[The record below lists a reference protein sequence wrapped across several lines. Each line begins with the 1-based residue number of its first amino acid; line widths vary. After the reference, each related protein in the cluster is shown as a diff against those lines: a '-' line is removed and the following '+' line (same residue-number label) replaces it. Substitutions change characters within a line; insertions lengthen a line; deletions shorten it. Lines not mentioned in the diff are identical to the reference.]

1 MQELTLSLSNFKGPL
16 DLLLHLVK
24 EEKIEIKDIFVSEV
38 TAQFLCYMDQLDT
51 LDIDM
56 ASDYMAM
63 AATLL
68 EIKSRALLP
77 VMPGDLEPQDTPEKL
92 LIRQLEEYKIFKEA
106 SEELKKQETV
116 NRLYKQ
122 PDKGAGKVMFA
133 VRDMSLDNLLDAF
146 ANIMHKMEINRLSKN
161 ILREIKKD
169 SFSIIDRIE
178 HIRENLSFCE
188 SVIFSQLFDESAS
201 KLEIVVTFIALLEL
215 VKGQAVKAAQTKSF
229 DDILITK
236 GTKFYG
242 EMKYEE

>member
-38 TAQFLCYMDQLDT
+38 TAQFLYYMDQLDT

-77 VMPGDLEPQDTPEKL
+77 VMPGYLELQDSSEKL
-92 LIRQLEEYKIFKEA
+92 LIRQLEEYKMFKEA

-116 NRLYKQ
+116 DRLYKQ
-122 PDKGAGKVMFA
+122 PDKGAGKIMFA

-146 ANIMHKMEINRLSKN
+146 AHIMHKMELNRLSKN
-161 ILREIKKD
+161 TLREIKKD
-169 SFSIIDRIE
+169 SFSIIDRIA

-188 SVIFSQLFDESAS
+188 SVMFSQLFNENTS

-215 VKGQAVKAAQTKSF
+215 VKGQAVKAVQTNSF

-236 GTKFYG
+236 GNDFY
-242 EMKYEE
+242 EEIKYEE